1 MVGVYSTCWTQQ
13 KYIHMFWD
21 GITDERVHLQVD
33 INKCIINKLL
43 QEYNG
48 ITSIVD
54 MKLEIP

>member
-1 MVGVYSTCWTQQ
+1 
-13 KYIHMFWD
+13 MFWD

-33 INKCIINKLL
+33 INKCIINKFL